1 MRQQI
6 KDEGAL
12 PIIPAAAEVIVFD
25 QMLPADRQLLRQAK
39 VESQITNVGLE
50 ETELRWVGEM

>member
-12 PIIPAAAEVIVFD
+12 PIIPAATEVIVFD